1 MGVGAILSNRRPR
14 YRCLKAVD
22 FGYFSVLVL
31 DCVRGVFSSQ
41 KRTLFIVLNLAE
53 NCCICWPLYTVCR
66 LSGMRLVNSKHRSK
80 RGGS

>member
-41 KRTLFIVLNLAE
+41 KRTLFIVLNLAQ
-53 NCCICWPLYTVCR
+53 NCCICSPLHCMSTFR
-66 LSGMRLVNSKHRSK
+66 DEAGKLKTSQ
-80 RGGS
+80 

>member
-41 KRTLFIVLNLAE
+41 KRTLFIVLNLLKIAVFVGH
-53 NCCICWPLYTVCR
+53 YTVCR